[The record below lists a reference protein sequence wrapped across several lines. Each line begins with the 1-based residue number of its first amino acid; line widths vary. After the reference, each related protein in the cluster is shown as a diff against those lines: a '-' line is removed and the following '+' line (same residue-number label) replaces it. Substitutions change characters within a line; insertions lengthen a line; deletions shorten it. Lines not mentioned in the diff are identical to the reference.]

1 MAQLKT
7 TFAGLALENPII
19 ISSSG
24 LTNSAEKIKKL
35 EEAGAGAVV
44 LKSVFE
50 EQISMQAGSCSACG
64 TPACSAVL
72 TSSSPSLAP
81 RSSVCC
87 WAMCP
92 PAFGY

>member
-50 EQISMQAGSCSACG
+50 EQISMQAGLPEDSMS
-64 TPACSAVL
+64 L
-72 TSSSPSLAP
+72 SST
-81 RSSVCC
+81 
-87 WAMCP
+87 MTTTFIP
-92 PAFGY
+92 PNITGITK